1 MLQLY
6 PSPSIGQ
13 SSHHILSCIPH
24 VVPRRFPFSVL
35 ATAVPTLNFNA
46 PVTHF
51 SNGLSLYVN
60 FFQQSLSLIFLENEE
75 RNGNLHG
82 HIVRVN
88 EAHQQSRMED
98 PDEVPLEEQITTVNE
113 GRPLT
118 KRIDTSATILTNS
131 SFHG

>member
-1 MLQLY
+1 
-6 PSPSIGQ
+6 
-13 SSHHILSCIPH
+13 
-24 VVPRRFPFSVL
+24 
-35 ATAVPTLNFNA
+35 
-46 PVTHF
+46 
-51 SNGLSLYVN
+51 
-60 FFQQSLSLIFLENEE
+60 LSLIFLENEE

-98 PDEVPLEEQITTVNE
+98 ADEVPLEEQITTVNE